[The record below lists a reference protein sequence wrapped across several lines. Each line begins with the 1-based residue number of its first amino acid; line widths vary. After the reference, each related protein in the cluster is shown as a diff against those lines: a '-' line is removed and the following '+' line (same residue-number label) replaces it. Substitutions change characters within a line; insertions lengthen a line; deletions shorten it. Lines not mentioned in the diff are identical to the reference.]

1 MAWDLTQTTLRPFF
15 SSEAMAQIFSDK
27 ARIQA
32 MLDVEAALARMQAG
46 LGIIPEDAAAAIAEA
61 AWAEH
66 FDIPALAEE
75 VLKGGNLAIPLVK
88 ALTDVVAASHAE
100 EARWVHWGATSQ
112 DIIDTGLVLQM
123 REALTLLDEQIDAAG
138 DRLAALASAHAET
151 PMVARSLMQ
160 QAVPTTLGLRIAGWL
175 SALTR
180 AKLTL
185 AGLRPRVLVL
195 QFGGAA
201 GNLASLAPLGPKLAQ
216 ALAEE
221 LGLGLPDLP
230 WHTQRDRIAETGA
243 HLAILLGIL
252 GKIGGD
258 LAAMSQSEIGEFREA
273 SGEGRGGSSA
283 MPHKANPV
291 GCGRV
296 IAAAARGP
304 SLAATLIAVMGQEHE
319 RGLGTWHA
327 EWEVLP
333 DLFRLASAAL
343 EAALAVIAE
352 GEFDVVRLRANLETT
367 GGLVMAEAVSI
378 ALGRMTGKAA
388 AHKLVEEAARRSLAE
403 KRPLKEV
410 LAGMPE
416 VGAHF
421 TTAELDALFAP
432 ESHLGAAAEFTGRAV
447 DAWRLT
453 RRAKDTDIALFREG
467 ADGRN

>member
-1 MAWDLTQTTLRPFF
+1 MAWDLTQATLRPFF

-27 ARIQA
+27 ARLQA
-32 MLDVEAALARMQAG
+32 MLDVEAALARIQAG
-46 LGIIPEDAAAAIAEA
+46 LGIIPEAAATAIAEA

-75 VLKGGNLAIPLVK
+75 ALKGGNLAIPLVK
-88 ALTDVVAASHAE
+88 ALTAAVAASHAE
-100 EARWVHWGATSQ
+100 QAGWVHWGATSQ
-112 DIIDTGLVLQM
+112 DIIDSGLVLQM
-123 REALTLLDEQIDAAG
+123 REALTLLDEQIDGAG
-138 DRLAALASAHAET
+138 DRLAALAAEHAET

-160 QAVPTTLGLRIAGWL
+160 QAVPTTLGLRMAGWL

-180 AKLTL
+180 AKQTL

-201 GNLASLAPLGPKLAQ
+201 GNLASLAPLGPQLAE
-216 ALAEE
+216 ALADE

-252 GKIGGD
+252 GKIGCD
-258 LAAMSQSEIGEFREA
+258 LASMSQTEIGEFREA

-283 MPHKANPV
+283 MPHKANPI
-291 GCGRV
+291 GCGRI
-296 IAAAARGP
+296 IAAAVRAPG
-304 SLAATLIAVMGQEHE
+304 LAATLIAVMDQEHE

-333 DLFRLASAAL
+333 ELFRLASAAL
-343 EAALAVIAE
+343 EAALTVVAE
-352 GEFDVVRLRANLETT
+352 GEFDVARMRANLETS

-378 ALGRMTGKAA
+378 ALGRKTGKAS

-403 KRPLKEV
+403 RRPLKEV
-410 LAGMPE
+410 LASMPE
-416 VGAHF
+416 VAAHLGS
-421 TTAELDALFAP
+421 AELGALFAP
-432 ESHLGAAAEFTGRAV
+432 ERHLGAAAEFTGRAV

-453 RRAKDTDIALFREG
+453 KRAREAVTTMFQEG